1 MQSALFKFYIYLILT
16 NIATPDEHFQEY
28 DQWCF
33 LLNAGVEIFSVIV
46 DLCYFERNHCISE
59 KEMAKTGCMK
69 AGLERQYSKITE
81 LEMKYQQRFTKDGVR
96 ILNVT
101 HIDFIV

>member
-1 MQSALFKFYIYLILT
+1 
-16 NIATPDEHFQEY
+16 
-28 DQWCF
+28 
-33 LLNAGVEIFSVIV
+33 
-46 DLCYFERNHCISE
+46 
-59 KEMAKTGCMK
+59 MAKTGCMK

>member
-1 MQSALFKFYIYLILT
+1 MLFTEKV
-16 NIATPDEHFQEY
+16 
-28 DQWCF
+28 C
-33 LLNAGVEIFSVIV
+33 V
-46 DLCYFERNHCISE
+46 SE

-101 HIDFIV
+101 LLFEHLIK